1 MNEIC
6 LKAKQKCFGNAN
18 FSNCLKSPQ
27 NCSTTFFCFTELN
40 FLKVHK
46 VTRST
51 DFDEIFK
58 LDIGNVLNMMCAK
71 FEVHTTH
78 RSDDPYEF
86 VKFSQKN

>member
-1 MNEIC
+1 MQPFYLALIKGGILPGVEITRTQGGV
-6 LKAKQKCFGNAN
+6 LA
-18 FSNCLKSPQ
+18 
-27 NCSTTFFCFTELN
+27 TTFFWFTELN

-58 LDIGNVLNMMCAK
+58 LDIGNVLKMMCAK

-78 RSDDPYEF
+78 RSEDPYEN
-86 VKFSQKN
+86 VNFSQKN

>member
-1 MNEIC
+1 MALSEAQVEISAYSDA
-6 LKAKQKCFGNAN
+6 AKWFSKCFENDYNLFLFYGT
-18 FSNCLKSPQ
+18 Q
-27 NCSTTFFCFTELN
+27 

-58 LDIGNVLNMMCAK
+58 LDTGNVLTMMCAK

>member
-1 MNEIC
+1 MKYDVWA
-6 LKAKQKCFGNAN
+6 L
-18 FSNCLKSPQ
+18 Q
-27 NCSTTFFCFTELN
+27 NRVDCPHNVSRSQNNVITTFFCFTELN

-58 LDIGNVLNMMCAK
+58 LDIGNVLTMMCAK